1 MQVKR
6 LVLAS
11 KNPGKLREM
20 QALLRDSG
28 IDVIGL
34 DPNSPD
40 IEETGSTFEENARL
54 KARAACSDTGL
65 PALGEDSGLAVDALE
80 GEPGIHS
87 ARWVPGTDAD
97 RVAALLRRMS
107 DIPDGQRTARYV
119 SCIALVSPL
128 GLEHTVC
135 GELEGAIGHE
145 PRGTNGFG
153 YDPIFVLP
161 SGLTTAEIPLA
172 EKNRI
177 SHRANAFKQAMPL
190 LQGLLGGAEA

>member
-1 MQVKR
+1 
-6 LVLAS
+6 
-11 KNPGKLREM
+11 M
-20 QALLRDSG
+20 QALLKDSG

-40 IEETGSTFEENARL
+40 IEETGSTFEENALL
-54 KARAACSDTGL
+54 KARAACADTGL
-65 PALGEDSGLAVDALE
+65 PSLGEDSGLAVDALE
-80 GEPGIHS
+80 GEPGIRS

-97 RVAALLRRMS
+97 RVEALLRRMS
-107 DIPDGQRTARYV
+107 HIPDGQRTARYV

-128 GLEHTVC
+128 GQEHIVR

-161 SGLTTAEIPLA
+161 IGTTTAEIPLV

-177 SHRANAFKQAMPL
+177 SHRANAFKKAML
-190 LQGLLGGAEA
+190 LLPGLLGGPSV